1 MLGTGSSHAMQR
13 MYRRTPGTRVCSG
26 RLRLWDKRSVMESIR
41 MRRTCL
47 LDCELNSSLLLHN
60 NPNELC
66 ALDSGIN
73 FGLLVVVAPLMY
85 LVVRTVPERMP
96 MEIEEQ
102 KDLERAKAQVQHA
115 QEQEELEEK

>member
-1 MLGTGSSHAMQR
+1 
-13 MYRRTPGTRVCSG
+13 
-26 RLRLWDKRSVMESIR
+26 